1 MKYFHSVTLD
11 RDECRGCTNCIKH
24 CPTEAI
30 RVRGGKAKI
39 IKERCIDCG
48 ECIRVCPYHAKLAVT
63 DSLEMLHAFRYNV
76 AMPAPSLYGQFKRN
90 TDVNRILTAIK
101 QLGFDDVYEV
111 ARGAE
116 LVTAATRKLI
126 AENADLPKPLISS
139 ACPAVVRLI
148 KVRYPNLIGNIVNLL
163 APMEVAA
170 YEARRIAREK
180 TGLSD
185 DQIGV
190 FFITPCPAKMTS
202 IKASLSLEQ
211 SQVSGAIAVKD
222 IYGNLV
228 RIMKTID
235 EPEPLAT
242 ASTVGVLWGKNGG
255 ESDAI
260 ERPDCIAVDGINNVI
275 NILNEIED
283 EKLSEI
289 EFAELCACPGGCVG
303 GALNVT
309 NSFVCGSRIDNLPTT
324 ATTITAPSDEVFSA
338 MQWQKEIEYEPI
350 MKLAD
355 DLAEAM
361 RKMEQIDRIYADMPK
376 LDCGSCG
383 APSCRA
389 LAEDVVLGFGKEN
402 DCIFKMRE
410 QIQQIATKLMD
421 LDR

>member
-1 MKYFHSVTLD
+1 MKYFHSVTLNKD
-11 RDECRGCTNCIKH
+11 NCQGCTNCIKH

-30 RVRGGKAKI
+30 RVRNGKAKI

-63 DSLEMLHAFRYNV
+63 DSLEMLKGFRYNI

-101 QLGFDDVYEV
+101 RLGFDDVYEV

-116 LVTAATRKLI
+116 MVTAATRKMM
-126 AENADLPKPLISS
+126 AEKADLPKPLISS

-170 YEARRIAREK
+170 YEARRLAREK

-185 DQIGV
+185 AEIGV

-202 IKASLSLEQ
+202 IKSSLSMEK

-222 IYGNLV
+222 IYGDLV
-228 RIMKTID
+228 RIMKNMD

-242 ASTVGVLWGKNGG
+242 ASSLGVLWGKNGG
-255 ESDAI
+255 ETDGI
-260 ERPDCIAVDGINNVI
+260 ERPDCIAVDGIKNVI

-283 EKLSEI
+283 EKLTEI

-309 NSFVCGSRIDNLPTT
+309 NSFVCGSRLENLPTN
-324 ATTITAPSDEVFSA
+324 ATTVSAPSDEMLLA

-355 DLAEAM
+355 DLNEAM
-361 RKMEQIDRIYADMPK
+361 QKMEQIDRLYADMPK

>member
-11 RDECRGCTNCIKH
+11 KETCHGCTNCIKH

-30 RVRGGKAKI
+30 RVRNGKAKI

-48 ECIRVCPYHAKLAVT
+48 ECIRVCPYHAKKAVT
-63 DSLEMLHAFRYNV
+63 DSLEMLKDFRYNV
-76 AMPAPSLYGQFKRN
+76 AMPAPSLYGQFKRS
-90 TDVNRILTAIK
+90 TDVNSILTAFK
-101 QLGFDDVYEV
+101 HLGFDDVYEV

-116 LVTAATRKLI
+116 YVTAATRKLMS
-126 AENADLPKPLISS
+126 ESKDLPRPLISS

-148 KVRYPNLIGNIVNLL
+148 KVRYPNLIGNIVDLL
-163 APMEVAA
+163 SPMEVAA
-170 YEARRIAREK
+170 REARRIAREK

-185 DQIGV
+185 AEIGI
-190 FFITPCPAKMTS
+190 FFITPCPAKMTA
-202 IKASLSLEQ
+202 IKSSLSLDA

-222 IYGNLV
+222 IYADLV
-228 RIMKTID
+228 RIIKTN
-235 EPEPLAT
+235 PEVELLSVAT
-242 ASTVGVLWGKNGG
+242 TLGVLWGKNGG

-260 ERPDCIAVDGINNVI
+260 HRHDCIAVDGIENVI

-303 GALNVT
+303 GALNVV
-309 NSFVCGSRIDNLPTT
+309 NSFVCGNRMDNLPVT
-324 ATTITAPSDEVFSA
+324 AAALPAPTAEELA
-338 MQWQKEIEYEPI
+338 ALRWKKGLEYEPI
-350 MKLAD
+350 IKFGDSLS
-355 DLAEAM
+355 EAM
-361 RKMEQIDRIYADMPK
+361 AKMEEVDRIYADLPK

-389 LAEDVVLGFGKEN
+389 LAEDVALGYGKHN